1 MADKRLVQVID
12 MDEKDREIL
21 CILEDNSKLVANEI
35 APMVGLDV
43 SEVET
48 RIRSLEEA
56 QVIRKYTT
64 VINWEKA
71 GNGEV
76 SAIIELKVSPER
88 DYGYDRIAERLSRFK
103 QVRTLRLITGTY
115 DLQVIVTG
123 RNMQEV
129 SRFVS
134 EHVAP
139 MDRIRE
145 TATHIVM
152 KSYKE
157 NGNTLFEQ
165 QEPERLPYSF

>member
-1 MADKRLVQVID
+1 
-12 MDEKDREIL
+12 MDEKDLELLR
-21 CILEDNSKLVANEI
+21 ILEENSRLSPEDI
-35 APMVGLDV
+35 ATMTNLTTA
-43 SEVET
+43 EAAA
-48 RIRSLEEA
+48 RIQALEA
-56 QVIRKYTT
+56 ARLIMGYSA
-64 VINWEKA
+64 VINWEKT

-88 DYGYDRIAERLSRFK
+88 DFGYDRIAERLCRFR
-103 QVRTLRLITGTY
+103 QVKTLRLITGTY

-123 RNMQEV
+123 KNMQEV

-152 KSYKE
+152 KTYKE
-157 NGNTLFEQ
+157 NGTTFFEQ
-165 QEPERLPYSF
+165 PEIERLPISP

>member
-1 MADKRLVQVID
+1 
-12 MDEKDREIL
+12 MDEKNLDLLR
-21 CILEDNSKLVANEI
+21 ILEENSRLSAEEI
-35 APMVGLDV
+35 ATMTNMSK
-43 SEVET
+43 SEVEK
-48 RIRSLEEA
+48 RVSALEAA
-56 QVIRKYTT
+56 QVIRGYST
-64 VINWEKA
+64 VVNWELA

-88 DYGYDRIAERLSRFK
+88 DYGYDRIAERLSRFR
-103 QVRTLRLITGTY
+103 QVKSLRLMTGTY
-115 DLQVIVTG
+115 DLQLLVTG
-123 RNMQEV
+123 KNMQDV

-145 TATHIVM
+145 TATHIIM

-165 QEPERLPYSF
+165 REPERLPISP

>member
-1 MADKRLVQVID
+1 
-12 MDEKDREIL
+12 MDEKDLDLLR
-21 CILEDNSKLVANEI
+21 ILEENSRLSAEEI
-35 APMVGLDV
+35 ATMTNLSKSEAEKRV
-43 SEVET
+43 SA
-48 RIRSLEEA
+48 LEAA
-56 QVIRKYTT
+56 QVIRGYST
-64 VINWEKA
+64 VVNWELA

-88 DYGYDRIAERLSRFK
+88 DYGYDRIAERLSRFR
-103 QVRTLRLITGTY
+103 QVKSLRLMTGTY
-115 DLQVIVTG
+115 DLQLLVTG
-123 RNMQEV
+123 KNMQDV

-145 TATHIVM
+145 TATHIIM

-165 QEPERLPYSF
+165 REPERLPISP

>member
-1 MADKRLVQVID
+1 MDDKDLELLR
-12 MDEKDREIL
+12 
-21 CILEDNSKLVANEI
+21 ILEENSRLSAQEI
-35 APMVGLDV
+35 GSMINLIPV
-43 SEVET
+43 EVES
-48 RIRSLEEA
+48 RIHALEESRI
-56 QVIRKYTT
+56 IRKYTT

-88 DYGYDRIAERLSRFK
+88 DFGYDRIAERLSRFR

-115 DLQVIVTG
+115 DLQVMVSG
-123 RNMQEV
+123 KNMQEV

-165 QEPERLPYSF
+165 QEAERLPYSF

>member
-1 MADKRLVQVID
+1 MDDKDLELLR
-12 MDEKDREIL
+12 
-21 CILEDNSKLVANEI
+21 ILEENGRLSAQEI
-35 APMVGLDV
+35 ASMTALAPA
-43 SEVET
+43 EVEA
-48 RIRSLEEA
+48 RIHVLEDT
-56 QVIRKYTT
+56 QIIRKYTT
-64 VINWEKA
+64 VVNWEKA

-88 DYGYDRIAERLSRFK
+88 DYGYDRIAERLSRFR
-103 QVRTLRLITGTY
+103 QVKTLRLMTGTY
-115 DLQVIVTG
+115 DLQLLVSG
-123 RNMQEV
+123 KNMQEV

-145 TATHIVM
+145 TATHIIM

-157 NGNTLFEQ
+157 NGNMLFLQ

>member
-1 MADKRLVQVID
+1 
-12 MDEKDREIL
+12 MDEKDLEIL
-21 CILEDNSKLVANEI
+21 RILEENGRISSEEI
-35 APMVGLDV
+35 ATMTTLSENDV
-43 SEVET
+43 AT
-48 RIRSLEEA
+48 RIRALENA
-56 QVIRKYTT
+56 RVIRKYTA

-88 DYGYDRIAERLSRFK
+88 DFGYDRIAERLSRFS
-103 QVRTLRLITGTY
+103 QVKSVRLITGTY
-115 DLQVIVTG
+115 DLQLLVTG

-145 TATHIVM
+145 TATHIIM
-152 KSYKE
+152 RPYKE
-157 NGNTLFEQ
+157 NGNILFEQ
-165 QEPERLPYSF
+165 PEPERLPFSF

>member
-1 MADKRLVQVID
+1 MVENLVQVKK
-12 MDEKDREIL
+12 MDEKDLELLR
-21 CILEDNSKLVANEI
+21 ILEENSRLSAEEVATMTSLSP
-35 APMVGLDV
+35 A
-43 SEVET
+43 EVEARVSALEAA
-48 RIRSLEEA
+48 RIITGYS
-56 QVIRKYTT
+56 T

-88 DYGYDRIAERLSRFK
+88 DYGYDRIAERLSRFR
-103 QVRTLRLITGTY
+103 QVRTLRLMTGTY
-115 DLQVIVTG
+115 DLQLLVTG
-123 RNMQEV
+123 KNMQEV

-145 TATHIVM
+145 TATHIIM

-157 NGNTLFEQ
+157 NGNILFEQ
-165 QEPERLPYSF
+165 TEPERLPISP

>member
-1 MADKRLVQVID
+1 MAGEDLVPVKN
-12 MDEKDREIL
+12 MDAKDREIL
-21 CILEDNSKLVANEI
+21 HLLEENSRIDAAEI
-35 APMVGLDV
+35 GAMVGL
-43 SEVET
+43 STTEVET
-48 RIRSLEEA
+48 RVHQLESD
-56 QVIRKYTT
+56 QIIKRYST

-103 QVRTLRLITGTY
+103 QVKTLRLITGTY
-115 DLQVIVTG
+115 DLQLIVTG
-123 RNMQEV
+123 KNMQDV

-145 TATHIVM
+145 TATHIIM

-157 NGNTLFEQ
+157 NGNALFEQ
-165 QEPERLPYSF
+165 QEAERLPYSF

>member
-1 MADKRLVQVID
+1 
-12 MDEKDREIL
+12 MDEKDLQIL
-21 CILEDNSKLVANEI
+21 HILEENSRLTADEI
-35 APMVGLDV
+35 ASMVNL
-43 SEVET
+43 SAAEVGERVHT
-48 RIRSLEEA
+48 LEDS
-56 QVIRKYTT
+56 QVIKRYST
-64 VINWEKA
+64 VINWERA

-103 QVRTLRLITGTY
+103 QVKTLRLMTGTY
-115 DLQVIVTG
+115 DLQLMVTG
-123 RNMQEV
+123 KNMQEV

-165 QEPERLPYSF
+165 QETERLPYSF

>member
-1 MADKRLVQVID
+1 MDDKDL
-12 MDEKDREIL
+12 EL
-21 CILEDNSKLVANEI
+21 LHILEDNSRLSAQEI
-35 APMVGLDV
+35 ASMTNLALA
-43 SEVET
+43 EVEA
-48 RIRSLEEA
+48 RIHALEA
-56 QVIRKYTT
+56 AKVIRKYST

-76 SAIIELKVSPER
+76 LAIIELKVSPER
-88 DYGYDRIAERLSRFK
+88 DFGYDRIAERISRFR
-103 QVRTLRLITGTY
+103 QVRTLRLMTGTY
-115 DLQVIVTG
+115 DLQLLVSG
-123 RNMQEV
+123 KNMQDV

-145 TATHIVM
+145 TATHIIM

-165 QEPERLPYSF
+165 PESERLPFSL